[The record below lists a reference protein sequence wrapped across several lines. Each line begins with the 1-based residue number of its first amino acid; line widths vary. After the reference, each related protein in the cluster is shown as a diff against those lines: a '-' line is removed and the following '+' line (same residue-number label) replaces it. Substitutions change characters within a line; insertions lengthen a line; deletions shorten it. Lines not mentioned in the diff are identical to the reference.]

1 VRGEKIYQNDMEL
14 MDRDNRIGDI
24 HLGQD
29 RLVEGIH
36 LGQGIHLGEGI
47 HLGSIQLG
55 GIHLEVDIQLVG
67 RLVGDILEE
76 DILEDIPV
84 EDIPVEGILVED
96 SVQ

>member
-1 VRGEKIYQNDMEL
+1 MEL

-24 HLGQD
+24 HLGED

-55 GIHLEVDIQLVG
+55 GIHLEEDIQLVG
-67 RLVGDILEE
+67 RLVGDILE
-76 DILEDIPV
+76 EDIPV